1 LRSSVI
7 EWSDSLS
14 LNSGAFDE
22 THQEFIGYLRQ
33 IAELDGMDL
42 LPVLDRFMEHTQAH
56 FEQEKLWMEDVS
68 FAALS
73 CHVDEHDSVLE
84 ICLEVRKRV
93 VKRDTGFGEFLA
105 HAVFEWFKEHVK
117 SMDRVLEGFLR
128 DRAYEPN
135 RV

>member
-1 LRSSVI
+1 LRPSVI

-14 LNSGAFDE
+14 LDSGAFDE
-22 THQEFIGYLRQ
+22 IHQEFIGYLRQ

-42 LPVLDRFMEHTQAH
+42 LLALDRFIEHTQVH
-56 FEQEKLWMEDVS
+56 FEQEKLWMEDAS

-84 ICLEVRKRV
+84 ICRGVCKRV
-93 VKRDTGFGEFLA
+93 VNGDTGFGEFLA
-105 HAVFEWFKEHVK
+105 HSVFEWFKEHVK
-117 SMDRVLEGFLR
+117 SMGRVLEGFLR
-128 DRAYEPN
+128 DRDYEPN